1 LPGKDQPPGAF
12 PAATYLTAAGTLVKD
27 VTVRMPPSAGFEAGL
42 ALSVMTS
49 TLTEATEET
58 RVLKRVDSAGPGG
71 AADELGSIGGGGG
84 IEELGEGALT
94 CSSSVERTVGW
105 LSVNVV
111 VTEGVDTTQE
121 VSVDVPV
128 VLLCFRTVV
137 A

>member
-1 LPGKDQPPGAF
+1 
-12 PAATYLTAAGTLVKD
+12 
-27 VTVRMPPSAGFEAGL
+27 MPPSAGFEAGL

-84 IEELGEGALT
+84 IEELGGGALT

-128 VLLCFRTVV
+128 VLLCLRTVV